1 MMGKDVVRCLQIT
14 GSVIK
19 YQHKMRENPS
29 RAFVKIFL
37 TRLGGYYVQDSRSGN
52 ARE

>member
-1 MMGKDVVRCLQIT
+1 
-14 GSVIK
+14 
-19 YQHKMRENPS
+19 MRENPS

-37 TRLGGYYVQDSRSGN
+37 KRLGGYYVQDSRSGN

>member
-1 MMGKDVVRCLQIT
+1 
-14 GSVIK
+14 
-19 YQHKMRENPS
+19 MRENPS

-37 TRLGGYYVQDSRSGN
+37 TILGGYYVQDSRSGN